1 MASEAPSAGSH
12 AKTKMRVPLNLGPA
26 QASLMQV
33 NLWEAVI
40 SARPSLHGGFRRGD
54 EWAMTP

>member
-1 MASEAPSAGSH
+1 
-12 AKTKMRVPLNLGPA
+12 MRVPLNLGPA

-54 EWAMTP
+54 EWGYDALI